1 MIHQCDQFLSK
12 RFDKMQKI
20 IFLFFFFGIIS
31 SITFA
36 HNNSLIEKTYSKTYY
51 ANGNIKAEG
60 WIVNSK
66 KNGYWKF
73 YYQNSQLKKEGHL
86 SKDKPTKYWYF
97 YRDNGILE
105 SEGHYEN
112 GTKANWWIYYDMT
125 EKVHHKCQLKNNQKN
140 GYSFIYNNNKIVK
153 AAKFKNGEK
162 IKEWTDFKSFKKDN
176 KLSDLQ

>member
-1 MIHQCDQFLSK
+1 MLKKLVLLI
-12 RFDKMQKI
+12 
-20 IFLFFFFGIIS
+20 LFFS
-31 SITFA
+31 SIT
-36 HNNSLIEKTYSKTYY
+36 SLADTEEIIEVEKTYSKTYY
-51 ANGNIKAEG
+51 VNGNIKAEG

-73 YYQNSQLKKEGHL
+73 YYLNGQLEKEGHL

-105 SEGHYEN
+105 SEGHYES
-112 GTKANWWIYYDMT
+112 GTKTNWWLFYDIT
-125 EKVHHKCQLKNNQKN
+125 EKIYHKCQLKNNQKN
-140 GYSFIYNNNKIVK
+140 GYCLIYNNNKIVK
-153 AAKFKNGEK
+153 VAKFKNGGK